1 MKSHAP
7 YMTLFSRW
15 LLEQF
20 TLSVPEPL
28 CENTLVSMA
37 MACCL
42 PLYTSRL
49 EITQRELFT
58 VRFDSFDLISASTR
72 IGEPDGL
79 RVCAILYVMVP
90 FLGSDR
96 KSVSSS
102 SVGVT
107 LKLHSVH
114 SKRSIA
120 INYDDPCIMQK
131 C

>member
-1 MKSHAP
+1 MNIAVTTYLKHLSVH
-7 YMTLFSRW
+7 
-15 LLEQF
+15 
-20 TLSVPEPL
+20 TLSVPESL
-28 CENTLVSMA
+28 SVNTLLSIA

-49 EITQRELFT
+49 EIVQPELLT
-58 VRFDSFDLISASTR
+58 VRFDSFNLISASTS
-72 IGEPDGL
+72 IGEPDEL
-79 RVCAILYVMVP
+79 RVCAVLYVMVP
-90 FLGSDR
+90 FLGSDI

-102 SVGVT
+102 LEGVT

-120 INYDDPCIMQK
+120 HYDDPCIRQK